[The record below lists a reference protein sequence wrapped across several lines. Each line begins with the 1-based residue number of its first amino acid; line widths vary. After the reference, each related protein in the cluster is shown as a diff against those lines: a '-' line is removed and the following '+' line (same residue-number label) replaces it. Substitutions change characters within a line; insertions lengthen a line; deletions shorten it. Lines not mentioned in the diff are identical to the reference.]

1 MWYVQCS
8 ILKSTITHV
17 ATMAMITFWTCG
29 FWIAAFYVY
38 FCKSKSAQYFSKYKG
53 RPCLSVL
60 WAVRILLS
68 LRDKM
73 DNIKHQAKTVKCF
86 AVIDRFYVRVWVFLK
101 CNCKKHLVGKCWK
114 TSFQASNVPSSME
127 LKLAAGNERIFV
139 KHCKLSL
146 NRMTLKRVSVIWMF
160 ECLFANNIALYQLFM
175 QHVEDN
181 NNVW

>member
-114 TSFQASNVPSSME
+114 TSFQASNVPSSMK
-127 LKLAAGNERIFV
+127 LKLAVGKGFLWSIANFHWIEWPW
-139 KHCKLSL
+139 KESP
-146 NRMTLKRVSVIWMF
+146 SF
-160 ECLFANNIALYQLFM
+160 ECLNASLPITLHYINYLCNM
-175 QHVEDN
+175 
-181 NNVW
+181 